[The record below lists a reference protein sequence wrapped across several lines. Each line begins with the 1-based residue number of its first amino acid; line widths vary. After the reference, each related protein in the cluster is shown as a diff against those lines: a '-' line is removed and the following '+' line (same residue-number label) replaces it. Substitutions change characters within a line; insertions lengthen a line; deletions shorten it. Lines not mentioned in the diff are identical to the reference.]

1 MSTTNFKLTKAFET
15 MLQDYDEHCK
25 GIKQSTGSG
34 LNPNETP
41 TERRKQRLEW
51 EKDYITWFEE
61 FFPHYAKVKCAWYHK
76 KLADLIIKN
85 PVCDVLAEIYRSGAK
100 SVHIDLGIP
109 LYLYVTGQL
118 KFMLLFGQTDKKA
131 KKLISDI
138 QAEFSYNQKFVH
150 YYGKKFKFG
159 DWSDGDFTTTDG
171 AKFMTSTPGQSP
183 RGLRE
188 GSSRPDYIVFDDVDT
203 RQRVN
208 NDDLSDKLFDFA
220 WEDAKGTFDEGSP
233 YRRFVVAN
241 NNFHKNTLI
250 NKLKEEFKVI
260 TKKLKEAGIKSTFFT
275 LTVPAVKDLTTFEP
289 NWPEKTTA
297 AYWKQKYLSTPY
309 RSFMREYMHVHIIEG
324 KIFKN
329 EQIQF
334 KKRLRYD
341 QYDALSFYGDL
352 SYKDAG
358 DYKAMFFTGKIGREF
373 HHLDIFLRKTSRYN
387 VAKWLYEK
395 VESEGLLKY
404 NIQYWIEGLFAQD
417 DFVNDFDIV
426 GDELGW
432 YIPVIADKNPKS
444 GKFDR
449 IESMSGYYERGNI
462 WYNES
467 LKGSTDFNNHKDQ
480 LLAFEKGSGIN
491 DDGPDSEQSNIA
503 KLNIASTTNKIPP
516 RTTSRKEIQ
525 DRNPNRF

>member
-1 MSTTNFKLTKAFET
+1 MSDFKLTKAFEK
-15 MLQDYDEHCK
+15 MLLEYDEHCK
-25 GIKQSTGSG
+25 GIHNATGSG
-34 LNPNETP
+34 VNPNETP
-41 TERRKQRLEW
+41 AERRKQRLIW

-61 FFPHYAKVKCAWYHK
+61 MFPHYAKVKCAWYHK

-109 LYLYVTGQL
+109 LFLYVTGQL

-138 QAEFSYNQKFVH
+138 QAELSNNQKFIH

-159 DWSDGDFTTTDG
+159 DWSEGDFTTTDG

-188 GSSRPDYIVFDDVDT
+188 GNARPDYIVFDDVDT

-208 NDDLSDKLFDFA
+208 NDDLSKKLFDFA

-250 NKLKEEFKVI
+250 NQLKEEFKMI
-260 TKKLKEAGIKSTFFT
+260 TARLKEAGLKSTFFC
-275 LTVPAVKDLTTFEP
+275 LTVAAVKDLTTFEP

-297 AYWKQKYLSTPY
+297 AYWQQKYLSTPY

-324 KIFKN
+324 TIFKN
-329 EQIQF
+329 EWMQYKAILQF
-334 KKRLRYD
+334 RAYE
-341 QYDALSFYGDL
+341 ALVMYGDL

-358 DYKAMFFTGKIGREF
+358 DYKAMIFAGKIGREF
-373 HHLDIFLRKTSRYN
+373 HLLKAFVRQTSRYN
-387 VAKWLYEK
+387 VAKWLYEFVQDK
-395 VESEGLLKY
+395 SLLKY
-404 NIQYWIEGLFAQD
+404 NIQYYIEGLFAQD
-417 DFVNDFDIV
+417 EFVSDFDAV
-426 GDELGW
+426 GDEFGW
-432 YIPVIADKNPKS
+432 YVPVIADKKS
-444 GKFDR
+444 KSNKEDR
-449 IESMSGYYERGNI
+449 IESMVGYFERGNVWI
-462 WYNES
+462 NEAE
-467 LKGSTDFNNHKDQ
+467 KNSTDMQEVVNQ
-480 LLAFEKGSGIN
+480 TLAFSKSSGAH
-491 DDGPDSEQSNIA
+491 DDAPDAVQSAIS
-503 KLNIASTTNKIPP
+503 KLNVSAMTNKTPLK
-516 RTTSRKEIQ
+516 TTSRKEI
-525 DRNPNRF
+525 NNKKPNRF

>member
-1 MSTTNFKLTKAFET
+1 MSATDVKLTKVYEK
-15 MLQDYDEHCK
+15 MLRDYDEHCK
-25 GIKQSTGSG
+25 SIHQSTGSG

-61 FFPHYAKVKCAWYHK
+61 MFPHYAKVKCAWFHK
-76 KLADLIIKN
+76 RLADLIINN

-109 LYLYVTGQL
+109 LYLYVTDQL
-118 KFMLLFGQTDKKA
+118 HFMLLFGQTDLKA

-138 QAEFSYNQKFVH
+138 QSELVYNQKFIH

-188 GSSRPDYIVFDDVDT
+188 GTSRPDYIVFDDVDT

-208 NDDLSDKLFDFA
+208 NDDLSKKLFDFA
-220 WEDAKGTFDEGSP
+220 WEDARGTFDEGSQ

-250 NKLKEEFKVI
+250 NQLKEEFKLI
-260 TKKLKEAGIKSTFFT
+260 TLRLKQAGIKSTFFH
-275 LTVPAVKDLTTFEP
+275 LHVPAVKDLTTFEP

-297 AYWKQKYLSTPY
+297 AYWKEKYLSTPY
-309 RSFMREYMHVHIIEG
+309 RSFMREYMHVHIVEG
-324 KIFKN
+324 TIFKN
-329 EQIQF
+329 EWIQY
-334 KKRLRYD
+334 KPRLQFRS
-341 QYDALSFYGDL
+341 YDALVFYGDL

-358 DYKAMFFTGKIGREF
+358 DYKAMIFAGKTGREF
-373 HHLDIFLRKTSRYN
+373 HVLNSFVRQTSKYN
-387 VAKWLYEK
+387 VARWLYEY
-395 VESEGLLKY
+395 VQDNNLLNY
-404 NIQYWIEGLFAQD
+404 NISYFIEGLFAQD
-417 DFVNDFDIV
+417 EFVSDFDAV
-426 GDELGW
+426 GDEMGW
-432 YIPVIADKNPKS
+432 HIPVVADEKTKS

-449 IESMSGYYERGNI
+449 IESMQGYFQRGNI
-462 WYNES
+462 WFNE
-467 LKGSTDFNNHKDQ
+467 KNKDSTDNQELINQ
-480 LLAFEKGSGIN
+480 LLAFSKGSGAH
-491 DDGPDSEQSNIA
+491 DDGPDALQSAIS
-503 KLNIASTTNKIPP
+503 KLNVAATHNKIPP
-516 RTTSRKEIQ
+516 RTTSRKELQ
-525 DRNPNRF
+525 NRNPNRF